1 MLHAGDTY
9 VLWAVKEGTMPLK
22 LEMKM
27 GDRIII
33 NGAVLEVGTP
43 HAKLIVHNQ
52 ASILRGKEIIAEEH
66 AITPATRVYFALQSA
81 YLFPD
86 HQAEYIQQFWTFIEQ
101 YEEACPSA
109 ADIIKDVRDEVEA
122 GHLYKA
128 LKSAQKLVLH
138 QQNILRE
145 FEEQLEHFTE
155 LDEEETDE
163 SEIIDIS
170 SEEDVAAN

>member
-1 MLHAGDTY
+1 
-9 VLWAVKEGTMPLK
+9 MPLK

-33 NGAVLEVGTP
+33 NGAVLEVATP
-43 HAKLIVHNQ
+43 HTKLVIHNQ

-81 YLFPD
+81 YLFPENRVD
-86 HQAEYIQQFWTFIEQ
+86 YIQQFWTFIDQ

-109 ADIIKDVRDEVEA
+109 ADIVGDVRKEVEA
-122 GHLYKA
+122 GQLYKG

-138 QQNILRE
+138 QQGILHE
-145 FEEQLEHFTE
+145 FEEQLAQIAAIDDEAAAADQDDNYSGDTGDDDVTE
-155 LDEEETDE
+155 
-163 SEIIDIS
+163 
-170 SEEDVAAN
+170 N

>member
-1 MLHAGDTY
+1 
-9 VLWAVKEGTMPLK
+9 MPLK

-33 NGAVLEVGTP
+33 NGAVLEVATP

-81 YLFPD
+81 YLFPE
-86 HQAEYIQQFWTFIEQ
+86 HQVDYIQQFWTFIDQ

-109 ADIIKDVRDEVEA
+109 ADIVGDVRKEVEA
-122 GHLYKA
+122 GQLYKG

-138 QQNILRE
+138 QQGLLHE
-145 FEEQLEHFTE
+145 FEEQLAQIAEID
-155 LDEEETDE
+155 DEAAAAVAAAAADEDEGDNYSGDTDN
-163 SEIIDIS
+163 D
-170 SEEDVAAN
+170 DVAAN

>member
-1 MLHAGDTY
+1 
-9 VLWAVKEGTMPLK
+9 MPLK

-33 NGAVLEVGTP
+33 NGAVLEVATP

-52 ASILRGKEIIAEEH
+52 ASILRGKEIISEEH

-81 YLFPD
+81 YLFPE
-86 HQAEYIQQFWTFIEQ
+86 HQVDYIQQFWAFFKQ

-109 ADIIKDVRDEVEA
+109 ADIVERVRSEVES
-122 GHLYKA
+122 GQLYKA

-138 QQNILRE
+138 QQGILHD
-145 FEEQLEHFTE
+145 FEEQLAHMSESEH
-155 LDEEETDE
+155 EEEMHLGD
-163 SEIIDIS
+163 S
-170 SEEDVAAN
+170 SDSPDDTEDGDVATN

>member
-1 MLHAGDTY
+1 
-9 VLWAVKEGTMPLK
+9 MPLK

-33 NGAVLEVGTP
+33 NGAVLEVATP
-43 HAKLIVHNQ
+43 HTKLIVHNQ

-86 HQAEYIQQFWTFIEQ
+86 HSADYIQQFWTFIEQ

-109 ADIIKDVRDEVEA
+109 SDIISDVRKEVEA

-128 LKSAQKLVLH
+128 LKNAQKLVLH

-145 FEEQLEHFTE
+145 FEEQLEHFAE
-155 LDEEETDE
+155 SDEDDSDE
-163 SEIIDIS
+163 PKIIDMAP
-170 SEEDVAAN
+170 EGDDVAAN